1 MRWLS
6 ILLLCLAG
14 CGDGSDS
21 SASPPTSPP
30 APSAA
35 PPPAPSVAPS
45 SASPPP
51 PPQAAAI
58 KWDFEARTFPNPTD
72 NPSNVVHPV
81 VLTETNGNDYG
92 RLTVSHSDCRTPGD
106 HVWDACPKIRQQVVI
121 GTIPEVAGETRTFSL
136 ALRIPS
142 AGQPAT
148 GHDVFYWQIIEP
160 HATGANQYERSFWL
174 GVHDFGAGQRVY
186 LANRVPPCPGN
197 CITVAGDAPA
207 NIIDL
212 GPLTFDQWDTYQI
225 TMTLAVTPTNGTV
238 IVRKNGTVVATVTNQ
253 PTMYLVDTQD
263 FKMDVLDWSGTPG
276 IAEFDNV
283 WGMVGA
289 P

>member
-14 CGDGSDS
+14 CGDGTDS
-21 SASPPTSPP
+21 ASTPESPPTSPP
-30 APSAA
+30 APSA
-35 PPPAPSVAPS
+35 
-45 SASPPP
+45 ASPPP

-58 KWDFEARTFPNPTD
+58 KSDFEAGTFPNRPD
-72 NPSNVVHPV
+72 APNVVPPV
-81 VLTETNGNDYG
+81 VRKEPNGNHYG
-92 RLTVSHSDCRTPGD
+92 RLTATSSDCRTLDDP
-106 HVWDACPKIRQQVVI
+106 VWDACPKIRQQVVI
-121 GTIPEVAGETRTFSL
+121 GTIPEVEGETRTFSL

-197 CITVAGDAPA
+197 CVVVAGDAPA

-212 GPLTFDQWDTYQI
+212 GALTFDQWDTYQI
-225 TMTLAVTPTNGTV
+225 TMTLAVTPNNGTV
-238 IVRKNGTVVATVTNQ
+238 IVSKNGNVVATVTNQ

-263 FKMDVLDWSGTPG
+263 FKMDVLDWFGTPG
-276 IAEFDNV
+276 IADFDNV
-283 WGMVGA
+283 WAMSGA
-289 P
+289 PPTTVADMVR